1 LIYDKVLKPRIT
13 RNNRVSIFKSDL
25 FRFMHT
31 VRAHGSNGER
41 PKTSRYP
48 YSGPFHI
55 ASNRM
60 HGFFFMTARTK
71 QLHHTPNSR
80 TPLVFVP
87 VCFRSISGWLSGLL
101 WGSRA
106 AFDRSVTYRRRRT
119 RNKRRFCGRY
129 DRNLVDSPIEVS

>member
-1 LIYDKVLKPRIT
+1 
-13 RNNRVSIFKSDL
+13 VSIFKSDL

-31 VRAHGSNGER
+31 VRAHGSNGES

-60 HGFFFMTARTK
+60 HGFFSVIARTK

-87 VCFRSISGWLSGLL
+87 VRFRSISGWLSGLL
-101 WGSRA
+101 RGSRA
-106 AFDRSVTYRRRRT
+106 AFDRSAYRRRT
-119 RNKRRFCGRY
+119 RNERRFCGRY